1 MLEAS
6 LSGVLKFVLVVLL
19 IYFGFKII
27 IRFFGPLILKYFM
40 RKMGEKFEQQFGQQF
55 GNQFGGAA
63 SKKSKSNPTETL
75 GHASVLN
82 PILPLVLLI
91 CIPLAFAFALA
102 SKNKSPATVLI
113 VVSSI

>member
-6 LSGVLKFVLVVLL
+6 LSGVLKFVLLVLL

-63 SKKSKSNPTETL
+63 SKKSKSNPTNIGKEPK
-75 GHASVLN
+75 AK
-82 PILPLVLLI
+82 P
-91 CIPLAFAFALA
+91 
-102 SKNKSPATVLI
+102 NKDKKVGEYI
-113 VVSSI
+113 DYEEID